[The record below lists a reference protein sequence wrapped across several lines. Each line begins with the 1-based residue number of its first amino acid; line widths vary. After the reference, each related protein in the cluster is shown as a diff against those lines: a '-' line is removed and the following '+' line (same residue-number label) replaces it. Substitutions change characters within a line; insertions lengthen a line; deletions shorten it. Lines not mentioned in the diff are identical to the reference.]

1 MIGGRRSA
9 RRALAR
15 AYASVPGCP
24 RPELFVAAA
33 WDALDPD
40 ERRRIESHVGD
51 CPACA
56 AERDLARSFESAAA
70 SDAADPDVEWIVG
83 ELERSRFAPERKR
96 PRVDW
101 RWASAAA
108 LVLVA
113 VGAALALRQG
123 PPPLAHPTSQRVVL
137 RGAALELFE
146 PRGDVAAAPAELR
159 FGAVPAAASY
169 RVKILEVDD
178 TQMWSLDVA
187 GSPAAI
193 PDDVRSRL
201 AEAVVYRVQVEAF
214 DQSGV
219 RLAVSGA
226 VPFRVRPHAADAGR
240 STP

>member
-1 MIGGRRSA
+1 MIVARRSA
-9 RRALAR
+9 RRTLAR

-24 RPELFVAAA
+24 RPEVFVAAA
-33 WDALDPD
+33 WAALDPD
-40 ERRRIESHVGD
+40 ERRRIESHVDD

-70 SDAADPDVEWIVG
+70 SDAADPDVEWIVA
-83 ELERSRFAPERKR
+83 ELERARFAPQRRR

-113 VGAALALRQG
+113 LGAALALRQG

-137 RGAALELFE
+137 RGAALELFA

-159 FGAVPAAASY
+159 FGAVPGAASY

-178 TQMWSLDVA
+178 TVLWEQEL
-187 GSPAAI
+187 AAPQAPI
-193 PDDVRSRL
+193 PDDVRARL
-201 AEAVVYRVQVEAF
+201 GEAVTYRIQVEAF
-214 DQSGV
+214 DANGARIGV
-219 RLAVSGA
+219 SAPA
-226 VPFRVRPHAADAGR
+226 AFRVVPGAADVAGG
-240 STP
+240 TP